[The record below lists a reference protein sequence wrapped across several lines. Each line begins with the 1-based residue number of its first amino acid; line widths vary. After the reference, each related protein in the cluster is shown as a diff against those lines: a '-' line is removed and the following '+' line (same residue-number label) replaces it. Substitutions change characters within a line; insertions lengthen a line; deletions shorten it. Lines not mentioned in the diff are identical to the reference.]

1 MSFLSNI
8 FNKSSKKTTIAAEL
22 ALLKTDVHSHF
33 IPGIDDGAQTLKDSL
48 DLITYFYNRGYKK
61 VITTPH
67 IMGDAYRNTPEIILG
82 GLEVVRNAL
91 KENQIPIEIEAAA
104 EYYIDYD
111 FEEKIDK
118 GNLLSFGKNYVLVEL
133 SFVNP
138 PDNLNNIFFK
148 LQTSGYRPVLAHPER
163 YSFWHN
169 DFEKYEE
176 IIDKGVLLQL
186 NINSLTGHYS
196 IPTKRIA
203 EQMIEKGMISFL
215 GSDCHHLGHTELID
229 KAVFEKSLHTLLES
243 GKLLNSTL

>member
-1 MSFLSNI
+1 
-8 FNKSSKKTTIAAEL
+8 
-22 ALLKTDVHSHF
+22 
-33 IPGIDDGAQTLKDSL
+33 
-48 DLITYFYNRGYKK
+48 
-61 VITTPH
+61 
-67 IMGDAYRNTPEIILG
+67 MGDAYRNTPEIILG

-118 GNLLSFGKNYVLVEL
+118 GNILSFGKNYVLVEL

-148 LQTSGYRPVLAHPER
+148 LQTNGYRPVLAHPER
-163 YSFWHN
+163 YSFWHTN
-169 DFEKYEE
+169 FEKYEE
-176 IIDKGVLLQL
+176 IMDKGVLLQL

-196 IPTKRIA
+196 IPTKRVA

-215 GSDCHHLGHTELID
+215 GSDCHHIGHTELID